1 MSVTEPNARPLLEV
15 RGLGKR
21 FPGVHALH
29 EISLTLA
36 RGEVLAV
43 IGENGAGKSTLMKIL
58 AGVQEPDSGEILVNG
73 ERVRFDNVRAA
84 ERAGIAL
91 IHQELNLADNL
102 DVASNIF
109 LGREPQRLGFVNRR
123 RLYSESSDFIS
134 RVGLNCT
141 PRTLVSTLSPGRQQ
155 LVEIAKAL
163 STKAR
168 VLIMDEPTSSL
179 SQHETEQLYRVVK
192 DLRSRG
198 ISVIYIS
205 HRLGEV
211 KELAD
216 RVTVLRDGENAGEL
230 RKRSD
235 DPSEQRDGSPVGA
248 GGSPR
253 ALPSAPTIERRGEI
267 THDAMVRLMVGRDLG
282 RHDRTTHTFSSER
295 ACDPVGAGGSL
306 RPYSSECAYDGH
318 GVPLLE
324 VRGLC
329 TPAHPRSPLGFSVR
343 PGEIVG
349 VAGLVGSGRTE
360 MLRVLFGIDRALGGE
375 ICIEGKPVRIESPQ
389 DAICAG
395 LALVPEDRKQQG
407 VILEMAVSQN
417 ITLASLRRDARLGFR
432 NPQLEAATAERMS
445 AQLRVKTPSLAQFVQ
460 FLSGGNQQKVA
471 LAKWLALEPRVLL
484 LDEPTRGIDI
494 GAKQEIYRLME
505 ELAGRG
511 VAILFVSSEM
521 EEVLRMSD
529 RALVM
534 HEGRITGELSREQLS
549 EEAIMRLATAHTAS
563 AS

>member
-1 MSVTEPNARPLLEV
+1 MNLPEPNARPLLEV

-21 FPGVHALH
+21 FPGVRALH
-29 EISLTLA
+29 EVKLTLA

-73 ERVRFDNVRAA
+73 ERVRFDNVRSA

-109 LGREPQRLGFVNRR
+109 LGREPKRLGFVNRR
-123 RLYSESSDFIS
+123 RLYSDSADFIA
-134 RVGLNCT
+134 RVGLDCT
-141 PRTLVSTLSPGRQQ
+141 PRTLVSALSPGRQQ

-163 STKAR
+163 STNAR

-216 RVTVLRDGENAGEL
+216 RVAVLRDGANAGEL
-230 RKRSD
+230 
-235 DPSEQRDGSPVGA
+235 QRD
-248 GGSPR
+248 
-253 ALPSAPTIERRGEI
+253 EI

-282 RHDRTTHTFSSER
+282 RHDRTAR
-295 ACDPVGAGGSL
+295 GQ
-306 RPYSSECAYDGH
+306 

-349 VAGLVGSGRTE
+349 VAGLVSSGRTE

-389 DAICAG
+389 DAIRAG

-417 ITLASLRRDARLGFR
+417 ITL
-432 NPQLEAATAERMS
+432 
-445 AQLRVKTPSLAQFVQ
+445 
-460 FLSGGNQQKVA
+460 
-471 LAKWLALEPRVLL
+471 
-484 LDEPTRGIDI
+484 
-494 GAKQEIYRLME
+494 
-505 ELAGRG
+505 
-511 VAILFVSSEM
+511 
-521 EEVLRMSD
+521 
-529 RALVM
+529 
-534 HEGRITGELSREQLS
+534 
-549 EEAIMRLATAHTAS
+549 
-563 AS
+563 